1 MKKNRT
7 KCVKYY
13 FPLHYDGGN
22 RGCEAIAKS
31 TAMLLGVG
39 NEDAIAY
46 CRNVEQDTRL
56 GLADYVRLIP
66 CSLQSKII
74 DKCLGALNLIFH
86 TTWTI
91 RNRMLYP
98 YRTFLNMIGKDDVMI
113 STGGD
118 MMCYGDNEVIYT
130 NNLLHAKGIKTVLWG
145 CSMGRENL
153 TKEKEKSLCKFSL
166 IYTRESLSYEFFQ
179 SLGLKNVCLFPDP
192 AFILQ
197 EEVCEI
203 PECFSKGDVVGINV
217 SNYVAGGM
225 TLDSTF
231 GNEIKK
237 LISFILEHT
246 DLHILLVPHV
256 TWRFRDQNQ
265 DDREMAKIIKD
276 TFSNNDRISI
286 LNIDDKNYCQIRYVI
301 GQCQMFIG
309 ARTHAVISA
318 YSMCV
323 PSIALG
329 YSIKSRGI
337 AKDLGISDKLVV
349 DSKYVSEG
357 QIVDAFIYMM
367 KNAEAIREQLKQI
380 MPDYKN
386 STYGIREYLNKI

>member
-1 MKKNRT
+1 MKDIR
-7 KCVKYY
+7 YF

-31 TAMLLGVG
+31 TAILLGVEKE
-39 NEDAIAY
+39 NAIAY
-46 CRNVEQDTRL
+46 CRNVELDTQL
-56 GLADYVRLIP
+56 GLTDYLKLIP
-66 CSLQSKII
+66 YRLQSKIV
-74 DKCLGALNLIFH
+74 DKCLGALNRLFH

-91 RNRMLYP
+91 RIRMLYP
-98 YRTFLNMIGKDDVMI
+98 YRTFLKMIGKDDVMM

-118 MMCYGDNEVIYT
+118 MMCYDDNEVIYT
-130 NNLLHAKGIKTVLWG
+130 NNLMHTQGVKTILWG
-145 CSMGRENL
+145 CSMGKENL
-153 TKEKEKSLCKFSL
+153 TKEKEKSLHKFSL

-246 DLHILLVPHV
+246 DLQILLVPHV
-256 TWRFRDQNQ
+256 TWKFRDQNQ

-276 TFSNNDRISI
+276 AFPDDNRISI
-286 LNIDDKNYCQIRYVI
+286 LDIDNKNYCQIRYVI
-301 GQCQMFIG
+301 GLCKMFIG

-349 DSKYVSEG
+349 DSKHVSEG

-367 KNAEAIREQLKQI
+367 KNAEAIRDHLKQI
-380 MPDYKN
+380 MPDYKD
-386 STYGIREYLNKI
+386 STYGIREYLNRI